1 MNKKKRKAK
10 RERTKKYKQRIH
22 ITPTD
27 VKNAGLDARQVAEV
41 MRILGSAFYCGLKKR
56 KSEYPGKNIFS

>member
-1 MNKKKRKAK
+1 MDKKKRKAK

-41 MRILGSAFYCGLKKR
+41 MRIL
-56 KSEYPGKNIFS
+56 

>member
-27 VKNAGLDARQVAEV
+27 VKNVGISAQETAKL
-41 MRILGSAFYCGLKKR
+41 MRVLVPGFFSELKK
-56 KSEYPGKNIFS
+56 

>member
-27 VKNAGLDARQVAEV
+27 VKNAGLDAQQVAEV
-41 MRILGSAFYCGLKKR
+41 MRILGSAFYRGLKK
-56 KSEYPGKNIFS
+56 